1 MAQSKSLPVTLI
13 RNERL
18 KLAANFL
25 NAIAIGLIGIAV
37 LRPMVETG
45 AVDYIALAAW
55 TFAGLALHSLAHY
68 VLGYLR

>member
-1 MAQSKSLPVTLI
+1 MTLI

-37 LRPMVETG
+37 LRPVVETG
-45 AVDYIALAAW
+45 AVDYFALAAW
-55 TFAGLALHSLAHY
+55 TLAGLALHALAHY

>member
-1 MAQSKSLPVTLI
+1 MSLI

-25 NAIAIGLIGIAV
+25 NALGIGLIGIAV

-45 AVDYIALAAW
+45 DPSYLALAGW
-55 TFAGLALHSLAHY
+55 SLAGLAIHGAALY
-68 VLGYLR
+68 ILGYLR